1 MINTIFYV
9 YLQSNT
15 FKVTNFMFMY
25 FKIDSYR
32 CPLKLLR
39 IFLVM
44 FLLIA
49 SVESVA
55 GQKRREEPPPLRDR
69 IFFGGSFGLQLGTY
83 TSIEINPVIG
93 VWLLPRLSV
102 AAGPG
107 YEYIKYQ
114 NYSTSIYSL
123 RAYMQFAVLKD
134 IDKIIPLGVHSSI
147 IFHAEDE
154 LLNLD
159 SEHWQTNVTNREDRF
174 FVNSLLIGGGLSQQ
188 IGKKGSFNILVL
200 WVVTDSGYDIYN
212 NPEFRIGFTF

>member
-1 MINTIFYV
+1 MRNTIFYV
-9 YLQSNT
+9 YLQSNI
-15 FKVTNFMFMY
+15 FKVTNLRFMY
-25 FKIDSYR
+25 FNIHSYR
-32 CPLKLLR
+32 CSVKFLR
-39 IFLVM
+39 ILMVM
-44 FLLIA
+44 ILLISA
-49 SVESVA
+49 NDFA
-55 GQKRREEPPPLRDR
+55 FGQKPREEPPPLRDR

-114 NYSTSIYSL
+114 NISTSIYSVRGYL
-123 RAYMQFAVLKD
+123 QFAVLKD
-134 IDKIIPLGVHSSI
+134 IDKFIPLGVHSSI
-147 IFHAEDE
+147 VFHAEDE

-159 SEHWQTNVTNREDRF
+159 SEYWQTNIINREDRF
-174 FVNSLLIGGGLSQQ
+174 FVNSLLLGGGLSQQ
-188 IGKKGSFNILVL
+188 IGRKGSFNILVL